1 MTVLISGAGIGGL
14 CLGLSLQQLKIPF
27 QIFETSVSIEPLG
40 VGVNLQPNAVREL
53 FALGL
58 KDSLTRIGVQTE
70 EFGIFSKKGL
80 EIWTESRGLKA
91 GYNVPQFSVH
101 RGELQKL
108 LYDTLIER
116 SKKSSVSLGIRAT
129 GFKNLS
135 SSVQLQYFNKN
146 TKKNETFYGD
156 ILVACDGINSN
167 IRKQLF
173 PDEGDPLWNGAI
185 LWRGLTAATPFRT
198 GASMVMIGHDTQRFV
213 SYPISQKDSHGNAK
227 INWIAELKFNPEKI
241 YMKSDWSKKVD
252 KSKFIGS
259 FKEWIFEW
267 INPLSLISETSSIY
281 EYPMVDRDPLEKWT
295 FGRTTL
301 LGDAAHPTYPVGSNG
316 ASQAIIDARKLAF
329 HLKVNG
335 LNETALL
342 SYEKEMLPLTAK
354 ITLANR
360 SSGPDALL
368 QVVEDRCGGTFNN
381 IQEIISQKELK
392 NHSEKYKSVAG
403 LNIERLNNTDSIL
416 SSFI

>member
-27 QIFETSVSIEPLG
+27 QIFETSLSIEPLG

-70 EFGIFSKKGL
+70 EFGLFSKKGL

-108 LYDTLIER
+108 LYDTLIGR
-116 SKKSSVSLGIRAT
+116 SKKSYVNLGIRAT

-135 SSVQLQYFNKN
+135 SSVELQYLNKN

-185 LWRGLTAATPFRT
+185 LWRGLTTASPFRT

-252 KSKFIGS
+252 KSKFIGN
-259 FKEWIFEW
+259 FTEWSFEW

-342 SYEKEMLPLTAK
+342 SYEEEMLPLTAK

-381 IQEIISQKELK
+381 IQEIISQSELK

-416 SSFI
+416 SSLI

>member
-70 EFGIFSKKGL
+70 EFGLFSKKGL

-108 LYDTLIER
+108 LYDTLIGR
-116 SKKSSVSLGIRAT
+116 SKKSSVNLGIRAT

-135 SSVQLQYFNKN
+135 SSVELQYLNKN

-185 LWRGLTAATPFRT
+185 LWRGLTTASPFRT

-213 SYPISQKDSHGNAK
+213 SYPISQKDNHGNAK

-259 FKEWIFEW
+259 FTEWSFEW

-342 SYEKEMLPLTAK
+342 SYEEEMLPLTAK

-381 IQEIISQKELK
+381 IQEIISQSELK

-403 LNIERLNNTDSIL
+403 LNIERLNKTDSIL
-416 SSFI
+416 SSLI

>member
-1 MTVLISGAGIGGL
+1 MTVLICGAGIGGL

-27 QIFETSVSIEPLG
+27 QIFESSTSIQPLG

-70 EFGIFSKKGL
+70 EFGLFSKKGL
-80 EIWTESRGLKA
+80 EIWTEARGLKA

-146 TKKNETFYGD
+146 TKKNEIFYGD

-185 LWRGLTAATPFRT
+185 LWRGLTAASPFRT
-198 GASMVMIGHDTQRFV
+198 GASMVMIGHDTQ
-213 SYPISQKDSHGNAK
+213 
-227 INWIAELKFNPEKI
+227 
-241 YMKSDWSKKVD
+241 
-252 KSKFIGS
+252 
-259 FKEWIFEW
+259 
-267 INPLSLISETSSIY
+267 LSLIHISE
-281 EYPMVDRDPLEKWT
+281 
-295 FGRTTL
+295 
-301 LGDAAHPTYPVGSNG
+301 PT
-316 ASQAIIDARKLAF
+316 RL
-329 HLKVNG
+329 
-335 LNETALL
+335 
-342 SYEKEMLPLTAK
+342 
-354 ITLANR
+354 R
-360 SSGPDALL
+360 
-368 QVVEDRCGGTFNN
+368 R
-381 IQEIISQKELK
+381 IS
-392 NHSEKYKSVAG
+392 
-403 LNIERLNNTDSIL
+403 
-416 SSFI
+416 

>member
-70 EFGIFSKKGL
+70 EFGLFSKKGL

-108 LYDTLIER
+108 LYDTLIGR
-116 SKKSSVSLGIRAT
+116 SKKSSVNLGIRAT

-135 SSVQLQYFNKN
+135 SSVELQYLNKT

-185 LWRGLTAATPFRT
+185 LWRGLTATTPFRT

-259 FKEWIFEW
+259 FTDWFFEW

-335 LNETALL
+335 LSETALL
-342 SYEKEMLPLTAK
+342 NYEEEMLPLTAK

-381 IQEIISQKELK
+381 IQEVISQSELK
-392 NHSEKYKSVAG
+392 NHSEKYKSIAG
-403 LNIERLNNTDSIL
+403 LNIERLNNSDSIL
-416 SSFI
+416 SSLI

>member
-70 EFGIFSKKGL
+70 EFGLFSKKGL

-108 LYDTLIER
+108 LYDTLIGR
-116 SKKSSVSLGIRAT
+116 SKKSSVNLGIRAT

-135 SSVQLQYFNKN
+135 SSVELQYLNKN

-185 LWRGLTAATPFRT
+185 LWRGLTTASPFRT

-213 SYPISQKDSHGNAK
+213 SYPVSQKDSHGNAK

-259 FKEWIFEW
+259 FTEWSFEW

-281 EYPMVDRDPLEKWT
+281 EYPMVDRDPLPKWT

-342 SYEKEMLPLTAK
+342 SYEEEMLPLTAK

-368 QVVEDRCGGTFNN
+368 QVVEDRCAGTFNN
-381 IQEIISQKELK
+381 IQEIISQSELK

-416 SSFI
+416 SSLI

>member
-1 MTVLISGAGIGGL
+1 MTVIICGAGIGGL
-14 CLGLSLQQLKIPF
+14 CLGLSLQQLNIPF
-27 QIFETSVSIEPLG
+27 QIFESSVSIEPLG

-70 EFGIFSKKGL
+70 EFGLFSKKGL

-116 SKKSSVSLGIRAT
+116 SKKSSVNLGIRAT

-135 SSVQLQYFNKN
+135 SSVELQYLNKN

-259 FKEWIFEW
+259 FTEWSFEW

-342 SYEKEMLPLTAK
+342 SYEEEMLPLTAK

-368 QVVEDRCGGTFNN
+368 QVVEDRCGGAFDN
-381 IQEIISQKELK
+381 IQEIISQSELK
-392 NHSEKYKSVAG
+392 DHSEKYKSVAG

-416 SSFI
+416 SSLI

>member
-1 MTVLISGAGIGGL
+1 MGA
-14 CLGLSLQQLKIPF
+14 
-27 QIFETSVSIEPLG
+27 
-40 VGVNLQPNAVREL
+40 
-53 FALGL
+53 
-58 KDSLTRIGVQTE
+58 
-70 EFGIFSKKGL
+70 
-80 EIWTESRGLKA
+80 
-91 GYNVPQFSVH
+91 
-101 RGELQKL
+101 
-108 LYDTLIER
+108 
-116 SKKSSVSLGIRAT
+116 RAT

-135 SSVQLQYFNKN
+135 SSVQLQYFKKN
-146 TKKNETFYGD
+146 TKKNEIFYGD

-173 PDEGDPLWNGAI
+173 PNEGDPLWNGAI
-185 LWRGLTAATPFRT
+185 LWRGLTAASPFRT
-198 GASMVMIGHDTQRFV
+198 GASMVMIGHDKQRFV
-213 SYPISQKDSHGNAK
+213 SYPISQKDRRGNAK
-227 INWIAELKFNPEKI
+227 INWIAELKFNPEKK

-259 FKEWIFEW
+259 FTDWFFEW

-381 IQEIISQKELK
+381 IQEVISQSELK
-392 NHSEKYKSVAG
+392 NHSEKYKSIAG
-403 LNIERLNNTDSIL
+403 LNIERLNNADSIL
-416 SSFI
+416 SSLI

>member
-70 EFGIFSKKGL
+70 EFGLFSKKGL

-116 SKKSSVSLGIRAT
+116 SKKSCVSLGIRAT

-146 TKKNETFYGD
+146 TKKNEIFYGD

-185 LWRGLTAATPFRT
+185 LWRGLTTASPFKT

-252 KSKFIGS
+252 KSKFIGN
-259 FKEWIFEW
+259 FTEWSFEW
-267 INPLSLISETSSIY
+267 INPLSLISETSSVY

-342 SYEKEMLPLTAK
+342 SYEEEMLPLTAK

-381 IQEIISQKELK
+381 IQEIISQSELK

-416 SSFI
+416 SSLI

>member
-1 MTVLISGAGIGGL
+1 
-14 CLGLSLQQLKIPF
+14 
-27 QIFETSVSIEPLG
+27 
-40 VGVNLQPNAVREL
+40 
-53 FALGL
+53 
-58 KDSLTRIGVQTE
+58 
-70 EFGIFSKKGL
+70 
-80 EIWTESRGLKA
+80 
-91 GYNVPQFSVH
+91 
-101 RGELQKL
+101 
-108 LYDTLIER
+108 
-116 SKKSSVSLGIRAT
+116 
-129 GFKNLS
+129 
-135 SSVQLQYFNKN
+135 
-146 TKKNETFYGD
+146 
-156 ILVACDGINSN
+156 
-167 IRKQLF
+167 
-173 PDEGDPLWNGAI
+173 
-185 LWRGLTAATPFRT
+185 
-198 GASMVMIGHDTQRFV
+198 MVMIGHDTQRFV
-213 SYPISQKDSHGNAK
+213 SYPISQKDNHGNAK

-259 FKEWIFEW
+259 FTDWSFEW
-267 INPLSLISETSSIY
+267 INPLSLITETSSIY

-381 IQEIISQKELK
+381 IQEVISQSELK
-392 NHSEKYKSVAG
+392 NHSEKYKSIAG
-403 LNIERLNNTDSIL
+403 LNIERLNNADSIL
-416 SSFI
+416 SSLI

>member
-70 EFGIFSKKGL
+70 EFGLFSKKGL

-108 LYDTLIER
+108 LYDTLIGR
-116 SKKSSVSLGIRAT
+116 SKKSSVNLGIRAT

-135 SSVQLQYFNKN
+135 SSVELQYLNKN

-173 PDEGDPLWNGAI
+173 PDEGNPLWNGAI
-185 LWRGLTAATPFRT
+185 LWRGLTTASPFRT

-259 FKEWIFEW
+259 FTEWSFEW

-368 QVVEDRCGGTFNN
+368 QVVEDRCAGTFNN
-381 IQEIISQKELK
+381 IQEIISQSELK
-392 NHSEKYKSVAG
+392 NHSEKYKSIAG
-403 LNIERLNNTDSIL
+403 LNIERLNKTDSIL
-416 SSFI
+416 SSLI

>member
-1 MTVLISGAGIGGL
+1 MTVLICGAGIGGL
-14 CLGLSLQQLKIPF
+14 SLGLSLQQLKIPF
-27 QIFETSVSIEPLG
+27 QIFESSVSIEPLG

-58 KDSLTRIGVQTE
+58 NDPLKGIGVQTE
-70 EFGIFSKKGL
+70 EFGLFSKKGL
-80 EIWTESRGLKA
+80 EIWTETRGLKA

-116 SKKSSVSLGIRAT
+116 SKKSSVSLGVRAT

-135 SSVQLQYFNKN
+135 SSVQLQYFNKS
-146 TKKNETFYGD
+146 TKRNEILCGD

-173 PDEGDPLWNGAI
+173 PYEGDPLWNGAI
-185 LWRGLTAATPFRT
+185 LWRGLTTASPFRT

-213 SYPISQKDSHGNAK
+213 SYPISQKDNHGNAK

-259 FKEWIFEW
+259 FKEWSFEW

-381 IQEIISQKELK
+381 IQEIISQIELK

-416 SSFI
+416 SSLI

>member
-1 MTVLISGAGIGGL
+1 M
-14 CLGLSLQQLKIPF
+14 
-27 QIFETSVSIEPLG
+27 
-40 VGVNLQPNAVREL
+40 
-53 FALGL
+53 
-58 KDSLTRIGVQTE
+58 QTE
-70 EFGIFSKKGL
+70 EFGLFSKKGL

-185 LWRGLTAATPFRT
+185 LWRGLTAASPFRT

-259 FKEWIFEW
+259 FTEWSFEW

-342 SYEKEMLPLTAK
+342 SYEEEMLPLTAK

-381 IQEIISQKELK
+381 IQEIISQSELK

-416 SSFI
+416 SSLI

>member
-70 EFGIFSKKGL
+70 EFGLFSKKGL

-185 LWRGLTAATPFRT
+185 LWRGLTTASPFRT

-259 FKEWIFEW
+259 FTEWSFEW

-381 IQEIISQKELK
+381 IQEIISQSELK

-416 SSFI
+416 SSLI

>member
-70 EFGIFSKKGL
+70 EFGLFSKKGL

-108 LYDTLIER
+108 LYDTLIGR
-116 SKKSSVSLGIRAT
+116 SKKSSVNLGIRAT

-135 SSVQLQYFNKN
+135 SSVELQYLNKN

-185 LWRGLTAATPFRT
+185 LWRGLTTASPFRT

-259 FKEWIFEW
+259 FTEWSFEW

-342 SYEKEMLPLTAK
+342 SYEEEMLPLTAK

-381 IQEIISQKELK
+381 IQEIISQSELK

-416 SSFI
+416 SSLI

>member
-1 MTVLISGAGIGGL
+1 MTVLICGAGIGGL
-14 CLGLSLQQLKIPF
+14 SLGLSLQQLKIPF
-27 QIFETSVSIEPLG
+27 QIFESSVSIEPLG

-58 KDSLTRIGVQTE
+58 KDSLKGIGVQTE
-70 EFGIFSKKGL
+70 EFGLFSKKGL
-80 EIWTESRGLKA
+80 EIWTEARGLKA

-116 SKKSSVSLGIRAT
+116 SKKSSVSLGIKAT

-146 TKKNETFYGD
+146 TKKNEIFYGD
-156 ILVACDGINSN
+156 VLVACDGINSS

-185 LWRGLTAATPFRT
+185 LWRGLTAASPFRN

-259 FKEWIFEW
+259 FTKWSFEW

-342 SYEKEMLPLTAK
+342 SYEEEMLPLTAK

-368 QVVEDRCGGTFNN
+368 QVVEDRCGGTFDN
-381 IQEIISQKELK
+381 IQEIISQSELK
-392 NHSEKYKSVAG
+392 DHSEKYKSLAG

-416 SSFI
+416 NSLI